1 MGTDARGPHALL
13 LNNYAEQSA
22 FTIFFLPMEVT
33 RLSFL
38 VLQRG
43 PVMAGG
49 HVTAKTSEFQNS
61 GGHVTSD
68 MLKFGI

>member
-1 MGTDARGPHALL
+1 MQ
-13 LNNYAEQSA
+13 NNQHSL
-22 FTIFFLPMEVT
+22 FFLPMEVT

-61 GGHVTSD
+61 GGHVTSE

>member
-1 MGTDARGPHALL
+1 MQ
-13 LNNYAEQSA
+13 NNQHSL
-22 FTIFFLPMEVT
+22 FFLPMEVT

>member
-1 MGTDARGPHALL
+1 
-13 LNNYAEQSA
+13 
-22 FTIFFLPMEVT
+22 MEVT

-61 GGHVTSD
+61 GGHVTSE